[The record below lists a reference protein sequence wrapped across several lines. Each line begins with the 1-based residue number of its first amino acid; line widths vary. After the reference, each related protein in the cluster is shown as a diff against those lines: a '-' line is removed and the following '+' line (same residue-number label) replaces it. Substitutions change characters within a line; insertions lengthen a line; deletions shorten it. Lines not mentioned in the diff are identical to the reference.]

1 MQSRS
6 GDIRGSLARF
16 LHQMVVCAEA
26 RFKVHHPGSKDA
38 NPESD
43 WYTWDV
49 VASAAG
55 LPFKVELE
63 PLPWFFSYRDG
74 INRAFA
80 PENWDETRR
89 RLAIVEEEKRRRF
102 TEGQSVSARDPVRA

>member
-1 MQSRS
+1 
-6 GDIRGSLARF
+6 
-16 LHQMVVCAEA
+16 MVVCAEA

-55 LPFKVELE
+55 LPFKGRAGAAALV
-63 PLPWFFSYRDG
+63 FSVIVMVL

-102 TEGQSVSARDPVRA
+102 TEGAEAFPLVILSVRDSTGV